1 MTAIHRRKMLEVIL
15 GSAAVA
21 AVGSSVIPVPAEST
35 PYRRRSIVLQ
45 ALCPAA
51 FTAASSAGGMEG
63 RGEDRESAAGAG
75 SRRMAGSGFRPLSTE
90 GPDGR
95 RQRPRRSAGLCL
107 ALTRN
112 FR

>member
-63 RGEDRESAAGAG
+63 RGEDREFCCWRWLTPHGWV
-75 SRRMAGSGFRPLSTE
+75 RLS
-90 GPDGR
+90 PIVH
-95 RQRPRRSAGLCL
+95 
-107 ALTRN
+107 
-112 FR
+112 